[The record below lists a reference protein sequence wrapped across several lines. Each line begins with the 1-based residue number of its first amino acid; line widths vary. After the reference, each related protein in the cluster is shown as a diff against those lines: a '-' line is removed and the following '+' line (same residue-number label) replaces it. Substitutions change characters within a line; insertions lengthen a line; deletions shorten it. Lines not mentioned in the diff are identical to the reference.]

1 MVPIYV
7 FGSSNTDMVI
17 KARKLPGPG
26 ETIMGGSFLMNA
38 GGKGANQ
45 AVAASRLGGKVT
57 LVCKVGNDLFGKEA
71 MEQFRKENIET
82 GYVQVD
88 EEHSSG
94 VALIN
99 VDEQGENTIVVA
111 PGSNGYLQRE
121 DVDLLFAN
129 VSPPGIVLVQLEI
142 PIPTVEHVIKRSAE
156 KGLKVILNPA
166 PAPAHALPGS
176 IYRNLYVITPNE
188 SEAELLTGIKITDLD
203 SVNSAGKRLL
213 MMGVKNVIITL
224 GSKGAFLR
232 SDKENQLIP
241 TPHVTPTDTTAAGDC
256 FNGSLAVAISE
267 SLPLDQA
274 IDFAVKAASISTTR
288 LGAQASLPTRH
299 EVDSWNL
306 PVV

>member
-1 MVPIYV
+1 MIPIYV

-71 MEQFRKENIET
+71 MEQFRKENIDT

-88 EEHSSG
+88 SEHSSG

-111 PGSNGYLQRE
+111 PGSNGFLQRE

-129 VSPPGIVLVQLEI
+129 VSPSGIVLVQLEI
-142 PIPTVEHVIKRSAE
+142 PIATVEHVIQRSAE

-166 PAPAHALPGS
+166 PAHALPES

-188 SEAELLTGIKITDLD
+188 SEAELLTGIKITDVE
-203 SVNSAGKRLL
+203 SVHSAGKRLL

-224 GSKGAFLR
+224 GSKGAFLCN
-232 SDKENQLIP
+232 DKGNQLIP
-241 TPHVTPTDTTAAGDC
+241 APQVTPTDTTAAGDC

-274 IDFAVKAASISTTR
+274 IGFAVKAASISTTR

-306 PVV
+306 SVVQ